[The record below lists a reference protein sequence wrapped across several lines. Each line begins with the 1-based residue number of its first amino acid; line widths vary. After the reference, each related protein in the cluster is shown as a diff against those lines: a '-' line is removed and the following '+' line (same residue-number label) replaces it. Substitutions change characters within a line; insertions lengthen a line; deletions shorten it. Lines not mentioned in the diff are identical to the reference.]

1 MSTIEYQTDAGRDLR
16 AASLEPAAAGAA
28 NLRLV
33 NAATEALRRCDA
45 LATRLPIGRGWRSE
59 LREAIA
65 VAARFSPDAAEG
77 VSGQCPSQ
85 REGGVV
91 LGQDAP
97 TIPDVPGDQV

>member
-1 MSTIEYQTDAGRDLR
+1 MSTIEYQADAGRDLR
-16 AASLEPAAAGAA
+16 TASLEPAAAAVA

-45 LATRLPIGRGWRSE
+45 LATRLPIGRSWRSE

-65 VAARFSPDAAEG
+65 VAARFYPNAAEG
-77 VSGQCPSQ
+77 GAGQNPSHQ
-85 REGGVV
+85 EGGVV
-91 LGQDAP
+91 PGQYAP